1 MKRKEYLNFYWN
13 WLTYQF
19 NPSDQL
25 HITLVLSW
33 VKQFISDDE
42 IAQLWSKRDNWTVY
56 YMALDNF
63 KSKSV
68 ERFFK

>member
-33 VKQFISDDE
+33 VKQFISNDE
-42 IAQLWSKRDNWTVY
+42 IALTWSKRDNWTIY
-56 YMALDNF
+56 YMAIDYF

-68 ERFFK
+68 ERSFK